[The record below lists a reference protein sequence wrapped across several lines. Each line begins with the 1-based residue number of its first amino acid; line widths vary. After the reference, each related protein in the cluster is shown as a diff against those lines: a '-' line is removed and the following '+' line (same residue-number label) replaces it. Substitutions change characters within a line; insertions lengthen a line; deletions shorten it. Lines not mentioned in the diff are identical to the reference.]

1 MTVTSTTASSSY
13 LDSLRTNSTTATAA
27 TTAGSST
34 IDQAGFLKLLTAQMT
49 NQDPTAP
56 MDSNTMVQQLSE
68 MSTVSGIT
76 EMNSSMKS
84 LVSELTSNRIG
95 DAASWIGKAALLSS
109 STAQPLTNGGYAG
122 EITLPVAATNVV
134 VGLYYSAQW
143 QSGKASMSISGGET
157 ALTRLKKI
165 YGLGLVLADTHPL
178 GLQYGPDFGHL
189 ADMPSIEGGQP
200 VDQDTVWPEYDFQAM
215 EFDGGWIT
223 DARLCLQAASPRPCT
238 ITAAVPQ
245 YEMRTGG

>member
-1 MTVTSTTASSSY
+1 MTVSSTTTSSSY
-13 LDSLRTNSTTATAA
+13 LDSLRTNSTTAAA
-27 TTAGSST
+27 AASTAGSDS

-76 EMNSSMKS
+76 EMNTSMKS

-122 EITLPVAATNVV
+122 EITLPSDATSMNVSLVDSTGKSVYSETLSNQAAGTVDFAWDGTQADGTTATGPLSVV
-134 VGLYYSAQW
+134 VSAA
-143 QSGKASMSISGGET
+143 GTGGSMT
-157 ALTRLKKI
+157 
-165 YGLGLVLADTHPL
+165 P
-178 GLQYGPDFGHL
+178 
-189 ADMPSIEGGQP
+189 
-200 VDQDTVWPEYDFQAM
+200 TVSTW
-215 EFDGGWIT
+215 
-223 DARLCLQAASPRPCT
+223 ST
-238 ITAAVPQ
+238 ITGVQSPA
-245 YEMRTGG
+245 GGSSAELTTTLGTVAPTDVLSLS